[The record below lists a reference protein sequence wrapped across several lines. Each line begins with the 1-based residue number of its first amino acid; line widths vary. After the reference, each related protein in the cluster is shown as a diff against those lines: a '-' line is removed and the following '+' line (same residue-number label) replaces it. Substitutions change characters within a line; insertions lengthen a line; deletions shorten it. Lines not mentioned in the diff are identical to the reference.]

1 MTEAASDRGGGEGG
15 VGRRE
20 GELPAQSR
28 VAVVVLDWD
37 GGAEAVRAVESALA
51 TRYPRLEVVL
61 VDNASAHPVLERVR
75 EAHPEVLTFRNPRN
89 LGYAGGN
96 NAGIRLALERGADF
110 VLLLNNDA
118 RLHPE
123 AILEL
128 VAVARRDQS
137 IAAVGAKVLSAERPG
152 HLWMAYG
159 EVSWRQS
166 LVRLVGRGER
176 DGPRFSIEREVDWV
190 SGCALLLSRRGLDEV
205 GLLDEDFFAYH
216 EEVDW
221 CARARARGL
230 RVVFAP
236 RAIAYHR
243 GEASS
248 GGGAYVSRKQYLAA
262 RNAVLFVRRHGSRR
276 QRIRFASSVIASLPF
291 QLLRRTLRGEQRGVW
306 LKVRGM
312 LDALRGRPI
321 PRAELGLD
329 R

>member
-1 MTEAASDRGGGEGG
+1 MAEASREARAARGGGAPA
-15 VGRRE
+15 GRD
-20 GELPAQSR
+20 R

-37 GGAEAVRAVESALA
+37 GGADAVRAVESALA
-51 TRYPRLEVVL
+51 TRYPQLDVIL
-61 VDNASAHPVLERVR
+61 IDNASAEPVLERVR
-75 EAHPEVLTFRNPRN
+75 DVHPEVLTHRNPRN

-96 NAGIRLALERGADF
+96 NVGIRLALERGADF

-118 RLHPE
+118 RLHRE

-128 VAVARRDQS
+128 LAVARRDPS
-137 IAAVGAKVLSAERPG
+137 VAAVGAKVLSADRPG

-166 LVRLVGRGER
+166 LVRLVGQGAR
-176 DGPRFSIEREVDWV
+176 DGPRFSTEREVEWV
-190 SGCALLLSRRGLDEV
+190 SGCALLLSRRGLEDV
-205 GLLDEDFFAYH
+205 GLLDEEFFAYH

-221 CARARARGL
+221 CARARARGFRIL
-230 RVVFAP
+230 FAP

-243 GEASS
+243 GEGSS

-262 RNAVLFVRRHGSRR
+262 RNAVLFVRRHGGKRER
-276 QRIRFASSVIASLPF
+276 LHFAASVLASLPF